1 MKLSTHE
8 IIRIDVNISIDYFVD
23 GRAGK
28 EEQEKDCVIRGKYRW
43 YQAETTRLS
52 LKIGKYYPI
61 SEQFS
66 DNRFLP
72 HSFYLILSQ
81 VPSFGFLIDN

>member
-28 EEQEKDCVIRGKYRW
+28 EEQEKDCVIMR
-43 YQAETTRLS
+43 
-52 LKIGKYYPI
+52 KIKFK
-61 SEQFS
+61 Q
-66 DNRFLP
+66 R
-72 HSFYLILSQ
+72 
-81 VPSFGFLIDN
+81 

>member
-61 SEQFS
+61 SEQLYIIQSVNNFQIIDS
-66 DNRFLP
+66 
-72 HSFYLILSQ
+72 
-81 VPSFGFLIDN
+81 FLIPFT

>member
-28 EEQEKDCVIRGKYRW
+28 EEQEKDCVIRGKYR
-43 YQAETTRLS
+43 
-52 LKIGKYYPI
+52 
-61 SEQFS
+61 
-66 DNRFLP
+66 
-72 HSFYLILSQ
+72 
-81 VPSFGFLIDN
+81 